1 MFHTCINLFPP
12 RPIQAV
18 QGYQFSTCFCSWYLL
33 IHFIWKLKEVVF
45 QHKFCISL
53 DTLCVFLLSNASL
66 IACRSA
72 WCSMVGLRLT
82 TSAATKIAFFFYIHI
97 YIQEDFVFESVFWNT
112 KLWLSCEIES
122 LVMTHSIVITKIK
135 NCTLACFNC
144 FKT

>member
-18 QGYQFSTCFCSWYLL
+18 QGYQFSTYFCSWYLL

-82 TSAATKIAFFFYIHI
+82 TSAATKIAFFFLHPYLHTRR
-97 YIQEDFVFESVFWNT
+97 FCFW
-112 KLWLSCEIES
+112 KCVLE
-122 LVMTHSIVITKIK
+122 HK
-135 NCTLACFNC
+135 TLAILWNWIFSDDPQYSNN
-144 FKT
+144 KD